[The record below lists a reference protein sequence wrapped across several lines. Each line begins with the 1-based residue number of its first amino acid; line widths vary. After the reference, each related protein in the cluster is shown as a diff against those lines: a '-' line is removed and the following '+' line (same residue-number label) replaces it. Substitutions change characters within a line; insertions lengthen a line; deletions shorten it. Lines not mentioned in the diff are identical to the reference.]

1 MAAKDKNNTENQD
14 IKVDLKEELTN
25 NDQAIGGM
33 NEPEADEDLAEF
45 ASLKAEVDQWK
56 EKYLRLYAEF
66 DNYRKRTIKEKSEI
80 INTAGADVIKD
91 VLPILDDLERAVAV
105 SSQKSESAS
114 LIEGMDL
121 IHKKLAHNL
130 KLKGLE
136 VIESKGQTF
145 DADLHEAITTIPAP
159 SKDLKGKIIDETE
172 KGYRLNGH
180 VIRFAKVVVGQ

>member
-1 MAAKDKNNTENQD
+1 MASKDKKNTENQD
-14 IKVDLKEELTN
+14 INVDLKEELTTESY
-25 NDQAIGGM
+25 A
-33 NEPEADEDLAEF
+33 PEGLKTPDGDAEL
-45 ASLKAEVDQWK
+45 SESDILKSEVEQWK

-80 INTAGADVIKD
+80 ISTAGAEVIKD

-105 SSQKSESAS
+105 SSQKAEPSA
-114 LIEGMDL
+114 LIEGVDL
-121 IHKKLAHNL
+121 IQKKLANNL
-130 KLKGLE
+130 RLKGLE
-136 VIESKGQTF
+136 VIESKGQPF